1 MINSSSLGIVNLN
14 LFLIEECIRMKS
26 LSLIALTFLCVAAH
40 ADEMAV
46 DVTINQNLEVSQE
59 IAVLPSLEI
68 TEFQAPLNEQ
78 DSPLVAAELEDLDLP
93 LAQKSDLT
101 APSTPSNEL
110 RADME
115 IAEAPLEVPYTLVE
129 EDEADVAATRAISI
143 DLKQVFAGAPVIYSL
158 LLVMSMGTMFIW
170 LYTVLSLRPSGVM
183 PKSFVE
189 NLRTQLN
196 QQQFDAAFHLC
207 QQHDTLLS
215 KMMSSALAT
224 RNQGIKVMVE
234 AMKSE
239 GKRVSVTFW
248 QRIALLNDIAII
260 APMLGLLGTVLGMFY
275 AFYDLNRSIESISG
289 LFDGLGISVGT
300 TVAGLVVSIVAMIF
314 HSMTKYRL
322 VRLLSAVDNE
332 AHALAALMEERR

>member
-1 MINSSSLGIVNLN
+1 
-14 LFLIEECIRMKS
+14 MKP
-26 LSLIALTFLCVAAH
+26 LSLIALTFLCAVAH
-40 ADEMAV
+40 ADEMAL
-46 DVTINQNLEVSQE
+46 DIAINQNLE
-59 IAVLPSLEI
+59 IAVPDADLLPSLEI
-68 TEFQAPLNEQ
+68 TEFQTPSILE
-78 DSPLVAAELEDLDLP
+78 DSTPIAAEAEELDLP
-93 LAQKSDLT
+93 LVQLADTINNPLNADLQAT
-101 APSTPSNEL
+101 SAASKEL
-110 RADME
+110 QADME
-115 IAEAPLEVPYTLVE
+115 IAEAAPEVPYTLVE
-129 EDEADVAATRAISI
+129 EDVADTAAATRAISI

-158 LLVMSMGTMFIW
+158 LLIMSMGTMFIW

-196 QQQFDAAFHLC
+196 QHQFDAAFHLC

-332 AHALAALMEERR
+332 AHALAALMEERN